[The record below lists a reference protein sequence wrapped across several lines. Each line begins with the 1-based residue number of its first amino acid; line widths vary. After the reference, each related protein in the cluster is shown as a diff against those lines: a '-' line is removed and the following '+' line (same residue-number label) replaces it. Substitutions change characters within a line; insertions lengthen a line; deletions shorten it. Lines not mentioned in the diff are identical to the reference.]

1 MCKHNRRHHEEQHV
15 SPTDA
20 EYVRIAGE
28 LRDAIAAGRYAPGE
42 QLPTLRELSDSYG
55 VSQVTVRKAIAVLRD
70 EGLVESR
77 TRLGTRVRPRPPVH
91 RLQADRY
98 RRTPVPSTPF
108 TRDQGVSWS
117 EYRLDKRFERVA
129 ADEALAELFGVPLGE
144 PLLARHFVFYSNDA
158 PAQLSTSYVR
168 WSDVGGTAVA
178 DPIHEPWPG
187 GTRAQ
192 LATLGIHVARVEE
205 SLTGGMPTEDE
216 ARVLRLG
223 RGVPVFRFTRKHVSD
238 DGRVVEVAHPI
249 VRRADTTVV
258 DYVIPI
264 DD

>member
-1 MCKHNRRHHEEQHV
+1 MA
-15 SPTDA
+15 PTDA

-28 LRDAIAAGRYAPGE
+28 LRDAITAGRYGEGE
-42 QLPTLRELSDSYG
+42 QLPTLRELSDHYG
-55 VSQVTVRKAIAVLRD
+55 VSQVTVRKAIALLRD

-98 RRTPVPSTPF
+98 RSAPVPSTPF
-108 TRDQGVSWS
+108 TRDQGVTWS

-129 ADEALAELFGVPLGE
+129 ADEVLAGLFACTPGE
-144 PLLARHFVFYSNDA
+144 PLLARHFVFYSNDE
-158 PAQLSTSYVR
+158 PSQMSTSYVR
-168 WSDVGGTAVA
+168 WSDVGGTPVA
-178 DPIHEPWPG
+178 DPIYEPWPG

-192 LATLGIHVARVEE
+192 LLTLGIRVARVEE
-205 SLTGGMPTEDE
+205 ALTGGMPTDAET
-216 ARVLRLG
+216 RTLHLG
-223 RGVPVFRFTRKHVSD
+223 KGVPVLRFTRKHVAD

-258 DYVIPI
+258 EYVIPI
-264 DD
+264 EE